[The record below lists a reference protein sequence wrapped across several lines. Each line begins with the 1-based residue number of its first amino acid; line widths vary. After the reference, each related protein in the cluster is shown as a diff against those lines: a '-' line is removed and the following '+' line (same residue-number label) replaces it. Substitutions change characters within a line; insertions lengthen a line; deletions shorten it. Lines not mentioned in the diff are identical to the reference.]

1 MGPSGASSQCLCTG
15 RGSCQRAKSGHLL
28 GIRGCLPATE
38 ALGRGPRNQHVP
50 HCPCL
55 HSTWALILV
64 SASMTSWGRYIPNL
78 QEEGAGLA
86 AAQERGYA
94 TRFRDG
100 SVWTGLGHLLYQTS
114 FRLAPE
120 MGRGEGFTAYMGT
133 ETGSIYLA
141 KMGKLRTLK
150 SVSRVVRCSEGTAPF
165 SPSLV
170 GSSFRGGMLGPG
182 CRRLGL

>member
-1 MGPSGASSQCLCTG
+1 MGS
-15 RGSCQRAKSGHLL
+15 
-28 GIRGCLPATE
+28 
-38 ALGRGPRNQHVP
+38 N
-50 HCPCL
+50 
-55 HSTWALILV
+55 LV
-64 SASMTSWGRYIPNL
+64 SASITSWERYIPNL

-150 SVSRVVRCSEGTAPF
+150 SVSRVVRCSEGTALALSGRF
-165 SPSLV
+165 QLQ
-170 GSSFRGGMLGPG
+170 RGYAGP
-182 CRRLGL
+182 RLQEIGFVNVLTDWDG